1 MLSVEQLDE
10 LALTVLDKTVPNFHK
25 HLQIDTAMLENERLY
40 KKWRTTGSIED
51 FARFKRVYQ
60 RYTITGKWLDCL
72 RSTLLHIQRGTQ
84 STDVEREKMRA
95 YSVILGA

>member
-10 LALTVLDKTVPNFHK
+10 LALTVLSNTAPNFYK
-25 HLQIDTAMLENERLY
+25 HLQIDNAMLENERLY
-40 KKWRTTGSIED
+40 KKWRTTGSVED
-51 FARFKRVYQ
+51 LARFKRVYQ
-60 RYTITGKWLDCL
+60 RYDITKKWLACL
-72 RSTLLHIQRGTQ
+72 HTTLLHNQRGTQ

>member
-10 LALTVLDKTVPNFHK
+10 LALTVLSNTVPNFYK
-25 HLQIDTAMLENERLY
+25 HLQIDNAILENERLY
-40 KKWRTTGSIED
+40 KKWRTTGSVED
-51 FARFKRVYQ
+51 VARFERVYQ
-60 RYTITGKWLDCL
+60 RYDITKKWLDCL
-72 RSTLLHIQRGTQ
+72 RSILLHSQRGTQ